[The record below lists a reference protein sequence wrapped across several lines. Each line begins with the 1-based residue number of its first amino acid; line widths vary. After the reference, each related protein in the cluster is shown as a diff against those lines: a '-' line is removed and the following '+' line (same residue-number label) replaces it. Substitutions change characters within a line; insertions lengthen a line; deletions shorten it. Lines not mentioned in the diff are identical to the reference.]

1 MNIAVCDDDK
11 IFRVALIEYIKKYD
25 KSIQIV
31 QFKRGRELL
40 NSDKSFDII
49 FLDIEM
55 PGMDGMKT
63 AKKLRENK
71 IESIIIFLTSY
82 EEFVFDA
89 YKVDAF
95 RYIRKTNLSD
105 LKEAMQAAETRI
117 SSRERIVINQ
127 KGKVYELN
135 LSDIVYL
142 EAFGDG
148 TYIYDRFGRH
158 YESFEQLKT
167 WDEKL
172 KDKGFFKIH
181 KSYIVSLA
189 YVESRE
195 DNSVTLKSTNNTLPV
210 SRRNVTEFKEAY
222 IEFIKKNAHII

>member
-1 MNIAVCDDDK
+1 
-11 IFRVALIEYIKKYD
+11 
-25 KSIQIV
+25 
-31 QFKRGRELL
+31 
-40 NSDKSFDII
+40 
-49 FLDIEM
+49 
-55 PGMDGMKT
+55 
-63 AKKLRENK
+63 
-71 IESIIIFLTSY
+71 
-82 EEFVFDA
+82 
-89 YKVDAF
+89 
-95 RYIRKTNLSD
+95 
-105 LKEAMQAAETRI
+105 MQAADTRI

>member
-1 MNIAVCDDDK
+1 MNIAVCDDEEN
-11 IFRVALIEYIKKYD
+11 FRAKLIKYIKEYD